1 MYYLFL
7 QHRTQKVHKHFN
19 RKKKIMC
26 FSGEMSAGF
35 AAVGLFAA
43 WWVYSK
49 TSNSELAGGIFFF
62 FISRPV
68 RVRITVYQSDE
79 LDFVILVFF
88 RINIEFY
95 GLTGNY

>member
-1 MYYLFL
+1 MNTLL
-7 QHRTQKVHKHFN
+7 P
-19 RKKKIMC
+19 
-26 FSGEMSAGF
+26 SF
-35 AAVGLFAA
+35 AKAVTLRGM
-43 WWVYSK
+43 
-49 TSNSELAGGIFFF
+49 FFF

-79 LDFVILVFF
+79 LDFVILAFF